1 MYPILFE
8 QSGWLAHEQHLRG
21 VEQQSSNKQTRQ
33 TPTTTPT
40 KLSNQLSASFLPE
53 NLSMDVKPNVK
64 ITTHSTDSTNSFD
77 GAISCGDNELWA
89 IVPNNTNAPI
99 MPTNLFELN
108 SPLSPLNISK
118 ILFIVLDR
126 DTFSRVCYFLS
137 ERPCFCALLLVAIY
151 QPMLLILL
159 LPLFVNINAEKFK
172 IICATIFLI
181 FQKCFIQRP
190 LVDWPIVN
198 CCRINSGFQ
207 HFCCVN
213 GHF

>member
-1 MYPILFE
+1 
-8 QSGWLAHEQHLRG
+8 
-21 VEQQSSNKQTRQ
+21 
-33 TPTTTPT
+33 
-40 KLSNQLSASFLPE
+40 
-53 NLSMDVKPNVK
+53 MDVKPNVK

-77 GAISCGDNELWA
+77 GAISCGDNELCA

-126 DTFSRVCYFLS
+126 DTFLRVCYFLS

-151 QPMLLILL
+151 QPMLMILL
-159 LPLFVNINAEKFK
+159 LPLFVNINAEKFE
-172 IICATIFLI
+172 IIRAAIFLI
-181 FQKCFIQRP
+181 FNKRIINLALEYR
-190 LVDWPIVN
+190 WIIN
-198 CCRINSGFQ
+198 GCRIDTGFQ

-213 GHF
+213 SHFWFSHFNGLF